1 MPLSDHEQQLLDEL
15 EKQLRSEDPRF
26 AKNITSDTKG
36 SLSARRILLG
46 ILLAVGGILLALFAI
61 SLGTVWSI
69 VLGVVAFGILVA
81 GGMVALTPGREAR
94 AAASGAARAAK
105 PGTPKKSGFMD
116 RMEERWERRNG
127 EGR

>member
-26 AKNITSDTKG
+26 AKNIASDTKS

-46 ILLAVGGILLALFAI
+46 ILLAVGGIMLALFAI

-69 VLGVVAFGILVA
+69 VLGVVAFGVLVV
-81 GGMVALTPGREAR
+81 GGLIALTPGKSSR
-94 AAASGAARAAK
+94 AAAPQRASKAGPGAA
-105 PGTPKKSGFMD
+105 KKSSFME
-116 RMEERWERRNG
+116 RMEERWDRRSGDN
-127 EGR
+127 